1 MFWRAIKIESVPNQP
16 NSYWAVLTVGVKN
29 VLGGSVLDHH
39 TSLEAWD
46 GVELPDLVGVALLG
60 AFQMSVVAK
69 S

>member
-1 MFWRAIKIESVPNQP
+1 MSVPNHP

-46 GVELPDLVGVALLG
+46 GVELPDLVGVALLSALDG
-60 AFQMSVVAK
+60 TDVSSCKGLTLV
-69 S
+69 